1 MFDPKVTSRRIMA
14 AYRGEQADRVPI
26 CSPISW
32 HPARDIDREKPGS
45 WRADADFIRV
55 ARLVQDHCDSF
66 IVWNP
71 IPYPQ
76 IRTRFG
82 YQRFL
87 EAPDELVIEKPIE
100 VVGDG
105 RRRHTFIL
113 PTAKGDLTW
122 AYEETEGIETSWDAR
137 KPIEKP
143 EDVEALLS
151 VPFALRKPASSEY
164 EAFRRHRREMG
175 RDAIGGGHV
184 NSMVAMLVGVMEYE
198 QLLEWLIL
206 EPERIKRLADAWLE
220 RTWARVDYELAQG
233 VGPFWHFNG
242 VERAAPPMM
251 SPQHWE
257 ELVVPYD
264 GEIMRR
270 IKERDPEARIHVHCH
285 GRVGTMLDS
294 WMALGVDSIDPV
306 EPPPQGDIEFVEA
319 KRRAAGRLTL
329 FGNIEFCLLD
339 LGTPDEVE
347 TAVRQAIEDGGKE
360 HLVLFPSATPH
371 ERHTP
376 RFTANA
382 IRYIEA
388 GLKYGRH

>member
-1 MFDPKVTSRRIMA
+1 MFDAQASCQRVMA
-14 AYRGEQADRVPI
+14 AYRGTSADRVPI

-32 HPARDIDREKPGS
+32 HPSRDIDREKPGG
-45 WRADADFIRV
+45 WRADPDFIRV
-55 ARLVQDHCDSF
+55 ARLAQEHCDPS

-71 IPYPQ
+71 VSYPQ
-76 IRTRFG
+76 IRSKHG

-87 EAPDELVIEKPIE
+87 EVPDEQVIEKPVE
-100 VVGDG
+100 AVGG
-105 RRRHTFIL
+105 IRRRHTFVL
-113 PTAKGDLTW
+113 PTTQGDLTW
-122 AYEETEGIETSWDAR
+122 AYEEDEGIETSWDVR
-137 KPIEKP
+137 KTIEKP
-143 EDVEALLS
+143 EDVEKLLS
-151 VPFALRKPASSEY
+151 VPFSFRHPAPAEY
-164 EAFRRHRREMG
+164 EPFRLHRRAMG
-175 RDAIGGGHV
+175 HAAIGGGHV

-198 QLLEWLIL
+198 QMLEWLIT
-206 EPERIKRLADAWLE
+206 EPERIKLLADAWLE
-220 RTWARVDYELAQG
+220 RTWARIEYELAQG

-251 SPQHWE
+251 SPRHWD

-270 IKERDPEARIHVHCH
+270 IKARDPQARIHVHCH

-294 WMALGVDSIDPV
+294 WMSLGVDSIDPV

-319 KRRAAGRLTL
+319 KRRVAGRLTL

-347 TAVRQAIEDGGKE
+347 TAVRRAIEEGGKD
-360 HLVLFPSATPH
+360 HMVLFPSATPH
-371 ERHTP
+371 QQHTP

-388 GLKYGRH
+388 GLKYGQL